1 MTIMRVV
8 VMGPVG
14 SGKSTF
20 VRTVSEIQ
28 TVDTDRRATDETALI
43 KATTTVAMDFGRVTF
58 GEKMSLH
65 VYGTPGQ
72 ERFDFMWEI
81 LIQHAHAYI
90 VLVQAH
96 QPRAFRAARRI
107 LAFMEQRVSLP
118 YVVGVTHLDV
128 AQAWPLPYIGTAAG
142 VKPHLLLPVNA
153 TEKPS
158 VVSALVRLVQRC
170 YTQSNPSQLTPQA
183 AVV

>member
-107 LAFMEQRVSLP
+107 LAFMEQRVCLP
-118 YVVGVTHLDV
+118 CLVGVTHLDV
-128 AQAWPLPYIGTAAG
+128 PQAWPLLYVGTAVGAN
-142 VKPHLLLPVNA
+142 PIHLLPVNA
-153 TEKPS
+153 TQKSS
-158 VVSALVRLVQRC
+158 VVSALVRLIQRC
-170 YTQSNPSQLTPQA
+170 YTKPNPSTLSAET
-183 AVV
+183 VVA